1 MEGPQNSP
9 NNPIDKEPMWV
20 QSRQGYEGVTSTP
33 PPANSSAP
41 KKDNR
46 KLKKAIL
53 SVELIIVII
62 VVGLAFLG
70 GFNIG
75 RNTNPSEVTVVQET
89 FVGAEGPRP
98 ASALDVER
106 IVNSIGQDM
115 SSLSEDEDF
124 PLTDLTNRNLGL

>member
-1 MEGPQNSP
+1 MNDRQNSP
-9 NNPIDKEPMWV
+9 NNPLEKEPMWV
-20 QSRQGYEGVTSTP
+20 QSRQGYEGVTSDPQPT
-33 PPANSSAP
+33 NNTP

-53 SVELIIVII
+53 SVEVLIVVIA
-62 VVGLAFLG
+62 VGLAFLG

-75 RNTNPSEVTVVQET
+75 RNTQPSELTVVQET
-89 FVGAEGPRP
+89 FVGEEGPRP

-106 IVNSIGQDM
+106 IVNSIGQEM
-115 SSLSEDEDF
+115 STISEDEDF

>member
-1 MEGPQNSP
+1 MNEQQNSP
-9 NNPIDKEPMWV
+9 NNPLDKEPMWV

-33 PPANSSAP
+33 QANTNAP

-53 SVELIIVII
+53 SVEVLIVVIA
-62 VVGLAFLG
+62 VGLAFLG

-75 RNTNPSEVTVVQET
+75 RNTQPSELTVVQET
-89 FVGAEGPRP
+89 FVGEEGPRP

-106 IVNSIGQDM
+106 IVNSIGQEM
-115 SSLSEDEDF
+115 STISEDEDF